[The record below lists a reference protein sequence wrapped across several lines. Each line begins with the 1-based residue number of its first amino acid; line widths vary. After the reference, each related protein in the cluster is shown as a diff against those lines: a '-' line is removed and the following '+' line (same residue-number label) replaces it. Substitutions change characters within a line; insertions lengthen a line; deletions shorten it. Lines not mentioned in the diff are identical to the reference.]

1 MHPVQNKLS
10 AAEAEASCQQS
21 VSSKLSAAKVAR
33 QKQAVSSNEELICQ
47 QSVSSK
53 AEASYQQS
61 VSSQSSKAEASCR
74 YPKQQGG
81 PIPHKNLA
89 QTSDGPPTL

>member
-1 MHPVQNKLS
+1 MHPVQNKPS

-47 QSVSSK
+47 QSDSSNT
-53 AEASYQQS
+53 
-61 VSSQSSKAEASCR
+61 EASCQ

>member
-10 AAEAEASCQQS
+10 AAM
-21 VSSKLSAAKVAR
+21 
-33 QKQAVSSNEELICQ
+33 QKQAVISNEELICQ
-47 QSVSSK
+47 QSSAAMQKQAVISN
-53 AEASYQQS
+53 EELICRQS
-61 VSSQSSKAEASCR
+61 VSSNAEASCQ

-89 QTSDGPPTL
+89 QTSDGPPSL